1 VSLVRAR
8 PIHVARDAN
17 ERKLPSDRLN
27 RFIST
32 TQNWQRKNVAIGVAV
47 TRDPPHDDRNA

>member
-1 VSLVRAR
+1 VGAG
-8 PIHVARDAN
+8 PIHVARYAN
-17 ERKLPSDRLN
+17 ERKVPSDRLN

-32 TQNWQRKNVAIGVAV
+32 TQNWQRKNVAIGVPL